1 MSLNVIGLE
10 EHMATDEV
18 FAAWRRH
25 DPHLLDEPVMR
36 WTVDGTASAPLLDLG
51 DDRLQAMDI
60 AGVDTSVLSLTTPGL
75 QNLPAA
81 EAVALQGPTNDVIAD
96 AVRRHADRFQ
106 GWATLATP
114 DPAAAAAELERAITR
129 LGLSGAMLHARSGAD
144 FLDAPRFWDIFAVA
158 EHHRAPLYL
167 HPSLPTAAVDDAYY
181 RGFGMLGSG
190 AIGWHYQTGI
200 VLMRMILAGVFD
212 RFPHLQ
218 IVVGHWGEVVL
229 FYLERAA
236 VLDRDSG
243 LQRPVLDYFRH
254 NVHVTPGGIAS
265 HRYLQWAVD
274 VLGVDRVM
282 HATDYPF
289 NGPHDFAA
297 GEFLTT
303 AHLTYDDR
311 SKIAAL
317 NWEQLAQGIRR

>member
-1 MSLNVIGLE
+1 MTINTIGLE
-10 EHMATDEV
+10 EHMATGEV
-18 FAAWRRH
+18 FAAWQRH
-25 DPHLLDEPVMR
+25 DPHLLDEPVMH
-36 WTVDGTASAPLLDLG
+36 WTVTGDVAAPLLDLAG
-51 DDRLQAMDI
+51 DRLRSMDI
-60 AGVDTSVLSLTTPGL
+60 AGVDTAVLSLTTPGL

-96 AVRRHADRFQ
+96 AVHRHPDRFQ

-114 DPAAAAAELERAITR
+114 NPAAAAAELERAITH

-144 FLDAPRFWDIFAVA
+144 LLDDRRFWDIFAVA
-158 EHHRAPLYL
+158 EYHRAPLYL
-167 HPSLPTAAVDDAYY
+167 HPSLPTAAVNDAYY

-200 VLMRMILAGVFD
+200 VLLRMILAGVFD

-218 IVVGHWGEVVL
+218 VIVGHWGEVVL
-229 FYLERAA
+229 LYLERAA
-236 VLDRDSG
+236 LLDRDSG

-265 HRYLQWAVD
+265 HRYLSWAID

-289 NGPHDFAA
+289 DGRHDFGARQFLSAA
-297 GEFLTT
+297 RL
-303 AHLTYDDR
+303 DDGDR
-311 SKIAAL
+311 AKIGAL
-317 NWEQLAQGIRR
+317 NWQRLTNGVRR